1 MKLVLAEPRLL
12 KDSVSIISDLV
23 NEVTFKL
30 DKDKIEI
37 LAMDPANVAM
47 VMFKLLSSAFVEYD
61 VKESQELAVNLDNLN
76 QVLKRAKPADT
87 IILEQIENKLRITLR
102 GESTRTFSLSLID
115 IDESEQKIPDL
126 KFDAKVEMPSIV
138 LTEAVEDMDVVAESV
153 ALIAEAKKF
162 TIQSE
167 GRFNAAKVE
176 IKKSED
182 TSIDMKD
189 DKVLSKY
196 SIEYLKKIV
205 KSSKLADT
213 VSLNFGKEYPL
224 RADYR
229 VMDRLM
235 LSFILAPRVD
245 ND

>member
-12 KDSVSIISDLV
+12 KDSVSIISELV

-30 DKDKIEI
+30 DKEKIEI
-37 LAMDPANVAM
+37 VAMDPANVAM

-61 VKESQELAVNLDNLN
+61 VKENKELAVNLDNLN
-76 QVLKRAKPADT
+76 QVLRRAKPSDT
-87 IILEQIENKLRITLR
+87 VILELADNKLKITLR
-102 GESTRTFSLSLID
+102 GESNRTFSLSLID
-115 IDESEQKIPDL
+115 MDESEQKIPDL
-126 KFDAKVEMPSIV
+126 KFEVKVEMPSIV
-138 LTEAVEDMDVVAESV
+138 LTEAIEDMDVVAESV
-153 ALIAEAKKF
+153 ALIAEANKL
-162 TIQSE
+162 TVQSE

-176 IKKSED
+176 VKKGED
-182 TSIDMKD
+182 TSINMKD
-189 DKVLSKY
+189 SKVLSKY

-205 KSSKLADT
+205 KGSKLAET

-224 RADYR
+224 RADYKI
-229 VMDRLM
+229 MDRLM

>member
-30 DKDKIEI
+30 DKEKIEI
-37 LAMDPANVAM
+37 TAMDPANVAM
-47 VMFKLLSSAFVEYD
+47 VVFKLLSSAFVEYD
-61 VKESQELAVNLDNLN
+61 VKEKQEIAVNLDNLN
-76 QVLKRAKPADT
+76 QILKRAKPSDT
-87 IILEQIENKLRITLR
+87 VVIELKDNKLKITLK

-115 IDESEQKIPDL
+115 IDESEQKIPEL
-126 KFDAKVEMPSIV
+126 KFDVKVDMPAAV
-138 LTEAVEDMDVVAESV
+138 LTEAIEDMDVVAESV
-153 ALIAEAKKF
+153 AMTAEANKF
-162 TIQSE
+162 MIQSE
-167 GRFNAAKVE
+167 GRFNSAKVE
-176 IKKSED
+176 VPKNEE
-182 TSIDMKD
+182 TSIEMKE

-205 KSSKLADT
+205 KGSKLAEN

-224 RADYR
+224 KVDYK

>member
-12 KDSVSIISDLV
+12 KESIGIISELV

-37 LAMDPANVAM
+37 TAMDPANVAM
-47 VMFKLLSSAFVEYD
+47 IMFKLLSSSFVEYD
-61 VKESQELAVNLDNLN
+61 VKESQQLSVNLDNLN
-76 QVLKRAKPADT
+76 QVLKRAKPSDTVIIEQAD
-87 IILEQIENKLRITLR
+87 NKLKITLK

-115 IDESEQKIPDL
+115 IDESEQKIPEL
-126 KFDAKVEMPSIV
+126 KFDVKVELPSLA
-138 LTEAVEDMDVVAESV
+138 LTEAVDDMDIVAESV
-153 ALIAEAKKF
+153 ALIAETNKF
-162 TIQSE
+162 TVQSE

-176 IKKSED
+176 IPITEGA
-182 TSIDMKD
+182 SIKMKES
-189 DKVLSKY
+189 KILSKY

-205 KSSKLADT
+205 KGSKLAET
-213 VSLNFGKEYPL
+213 VALNFGREYPL
-224 RADYR
+224 RADYK

>member
-12 KDSVSIISDLV
+12 KDSISIISELV
-23 NEVTFKL
+23 NEVTFKI

-37 LAMDPANVAM
+37 VAMDPANVAM
-47 VMFKLLSSAFVEYD
+47 VVFKLLSSAFVEYS
-61 VKESQELAVNLDNLN
+61 VKESEDLAVNLDNLN

-87 IILEQIENKLRITLR
+87 VTLELVENKLKITLR

-115 IDESEQKIPDL
+115 ADESEQKIPEL
-126 KFDAKVEMPSIV
+126 KFDTKVEMPSIA
-138 LTEAVEDMDVVAESV
+138 LTEAIDDMDIVAESV
-153 ALIAEAKKF
+153 ALMAEPNKL

-167 GRFNAAKVE
+167 GRFNTARVE
-176 IKKSED
+176 VPKNDNTTI
-182 TSIDMKD
+182 TTKD
-189 DKVLSKY
+189 KISAKY

-205 KSSKLADT
+205 KGSKLAET
-213 VSLNFGKEYPL
+213 VMLNFGKEYPL
-224 RADYR
+224 RADYKI
-229 VMDRLM
+229 MDRLM

>member
-12 KDSVSIISDLV
+12 KESISIISDLV

-37 LAMDPANVAM
+37 VAMDPANVAM

-76 QVLKRAKPADT
+76 QVLKRAKPSDT
-87 IILEQIENKLRITLR
+87 VIIEQEENRLKITLR
-102 GESTRTFSLSLID
+102 GESTRTFKLSLID

-126 KFDAKVEMPSIV
+126 KFDVKIDMPSAV
-138 LTEAVEDMDVVAESV
+138 LTEAIEDMDIVAESV
-153 ALIAEAKKF
+153 AMTAETNKF

-176 IKKSED
+176 
-182 TSIDMKD
+182 
-189 DKVLSKY
+189 V
-196 SIEYLKKIV
+196 
-205 KSSKLADT
+205 
-213 VSLNFGKEYPL
+213 
-224 RADYR
+224 
-229 VMDRLM
+229 
-235 LSFILAPRVD
+235 
-245 ND
+245 

>member
-12 KDSVSIISDLV
+12 KESISIISDLV

-37 LAMDPANVAM
+37 TAMDPANVAM
-47 VMFKLLSSAFVEYD
+47 IMFKLLSSAFVEYD
-61 VKESQELAVNLDNLN
+61 VKENQELAVNLDNLN
-76 QVLKRAKPADT
+76 QVLKRAKPSDT
-87 IILEQIENKLRITLR
+87 VILELVENKLKITLR

-126 KFDAKVEMPSIV
+126 KFEVKVDMPSAV
-138 LTEAVEDMDVVAESV
+138 LTEAIDDMDIVAESV
-153 ALIAEAKKF
+153 ALTAETSKF
-162 TIQSE
+162 TVQSE

-176 IKKSED
+176 VQTDEETNIELKG
-182 TSIDMKD
+182 
-189 DKVLSKY
+189 DKTLSKY

-205 KSSKLADT
+205 KGSKLADT

-224 RADYR
+224 KADYK